1 MLALIAAFVP
11 ETYHPVVLKHKAAKI
26 RKETVNDNY
35 KAPIEQLERSIPQT
49 ILRSVYRPFLLLA
62 LEPMCLSLCIF
73 SAILLGVLYLF
84 FGAFELV
91 FENNH
96 HFNLWQTGLS
106 FTGLFVGM

>member
-11 ETYHPVVLKHKAAKI
+11 ETYHPVVLRHKAAKM
-26 RKETVNDNY
+26 RKETVNENW
-35 KAPIEQLERSIPQT
+35 KAPIERLDRSIPKT
-49 ILRSVYRPFLLLA
+49 IMRSCYRPFLLLT
-62 LEPMCLSLCIF
+62 LEPMCLSLCVF